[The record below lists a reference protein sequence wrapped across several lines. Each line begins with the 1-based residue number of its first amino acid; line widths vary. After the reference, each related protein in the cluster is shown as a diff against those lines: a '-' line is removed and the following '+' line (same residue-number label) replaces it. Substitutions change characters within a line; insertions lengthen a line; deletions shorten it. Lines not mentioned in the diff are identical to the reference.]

1 MNEPLKQSKK
11 IRIQSLR
18 RSPLREWLI
27 VFGVFSCL
35 IVAFLGWLMVEA
47 VRTDTTGLS
56 VVIFLVFCLA
66 IAKNFFDVKYV
77 NDQVRLADTQIGF
90 LVETNDL
97 AAFLRNSKRS
107 LFKDHIHNLYEMSKR
122 DTELSQDNLVTIIQS
137 KVYSRIRLMENAAS
151 ILVTA
156 GLIGTIV
163 GLIASVAG
171 LDGVMSSIGKD
182 QDQMLRGFRET
193 ISGMSTAFYTTLVGA
208 ALGGIGIRILTNVVE
223 SNAEFLVGHLAELAE
238 VYIIPSLRASS
249 KRNAKLRETEA
260 IANAVNA

>member
-1 MNEPLKQSKK
+1 MPEPVKQSKK
-11 IRIQSLR
+11 VRIQSLR
-18 RSPLREWLI
+18 RAPLREWL
-27 VFGVFSCL
+27 VVFSVFTCVIL
-35 IVAFLGWLMVEA
+35 LFLGRMMIEA
-47 VRTDTTGLS
+47 VRTDSTGLS
-56 VVIFLVFCLA
+56 IVIFLVFCLA
-66 IAKNFFDVKYV
+66 IIKNFLDVKYV
-77 NDQVRLADTQIGF
+77 NEQVKRADSQIDF
-90 LVETNDL
+90 LVDTNDL
-97 AAFLRNSKRS
+97 LAFLRTGERS
-107 LFKDHIHNLYEMSKR
+107 LFKDHIQNLYEMSKR

-137 KVYSRIRLMENAAS
+137 KVYSRIRLMESAAS

-171 LDGVMSSIGKD
+171 LDNVMSSIGKD

-223 SNAEFLVGHLAELAE
+223 SNAEFLVGHLAELTE

-249 KRNAKLRETEA
+249 KRAAKQRESEGFVH
-260 IANAVNA
+260 AVSA

>member
-1 MNEPLKQSKK
+1 MQARLKQSKK
-11 IRIQSLR
+11 IRLQSLR
-18 RSPLREWLI
+18 RSPLREWL
-27 VFGVFSCL
+27 VVFSVLSCL
-35 IVAFLGWLMVEA
+35 VLLFLGQLMIEA
-47 VRTDTTGLS
+47 VRTDGTGLS
-56 VVIFLVFCLA
+56 IVIFLVFCLA
-66 IAKNFFDVKYV
+66 VVKNFLDVKYV
-77 NDQVRLADTQIGF
+77 NDQVRLADSQIDF

-97 AAFLRNSKRS
+97 TAFLRTSNRS
-107 LFKDHIHNLYEMSKR
+107 LFKDHIQNLYEMSKR

-137 KVYSRIRLMENAAS
+137 KVYSKIRLMESAAS
-151 ILVTA
+151 ILVTV

-171 LDGVMSSIGKD
+171 LDNVMSAIGKD

-249 KRNAKLRETEA
+249 KRTAKQRETEA
-260 IANAVNA
+260 FANAVSA